1 MSENDTHNSAILE
14 KGPQKLSCP
23 LINNVL
29 RYPHLPRLEGPFL
42 ANLNPRK
49 WYYIYSI
56 FCTLQAAKAAD
67 LVKDPEHEK
76 IVCTKWKED
85 GQIYRAKITC
95 VMTEEKKVKETN

>member
-1 MSENDTHNSAILE
+1 M
-14 KGPQKLSCP
+14 
-23 LINNVL
+23 VL
-29 RYPHLPRLEGPFL
+29 MF
-42 ANLNPRK
+42 
-49 WYYIYSI
+49 

-95 VMTEEKKVKETN
+95 VMTEEKKVKETNQSINQSVSQSVNQSISQSVNQIRLTA